1 MKIYNVVFK
10 IFLAMALVGVSQ
22 VIAEGTKIVDNNEV
36 KYNEFSFS
44 QIGDDF
50 DYNNVVAKLE
60 KKVGDDDVKKLT
72 DKSSI
77 KKLDILNNQQKSF
90 NSEYADISKPQ
101 LFLLYSSLK
110 LDC

>member
-1 MKIYNVVFK
+1 MKIYNIVFK
-10 IFLAMALVGVSQ
+10 IFLVMALVGASQ
-22 VIAEGTKIVDNNEV
+22 VIIENATIVNDDEV
-36 KYNEFSFS
+36 KYNEFSFF

-72 DKSSI
+72 DKSLI
-77 KKLDILNNQQKSF
+77 KKLNILDNQQKSF
-90 NSEYADISKPQ
+90 NSEYAEISKPQ